1 MLQTISWQK
10 RVKELEKY
18 QQEHELSLRTLAE
31 ELNCSIGKLS
41 YELTLAQA
49 LDKYPELNKIKHLVD
64 AIKFIKKKK
73 FKRNLDS

>member
-1 MLQTISWQK
+1 MLQTITWQV

-18 QQEHELSLRTLAE
+18 QKENELSLRAISE

-49 LDKYPELNKIKHLVD
+49 LDVYPELSKIKHLVD

-73 FKRNLDS
+73 FKRDLG